1 MPIYAYRCEQCGH
14 ELELLQKISDAPPV
28 ECPECGAMSLRKQLT
43 AAGFRLKGGGWYETD
58 FKGGG
63 KRNVA
68 GDREASGKEAS
79 GKEASGKEA
88 AGKPKD
94 GDGKGGKGGKR
105 GDAGGKPQA
114 ASKPAAAA
122 AAD

>member
-1 MPIYAYRCEQCGH
+1 MPIYAYRCELCGH
-14 ELELLQKISDAPPV
+14 RLELLQKVGDAPPAA
-28 ECPECGAMSLRKQLT
+28 CPECGGAGLRKQLT

-68 GDREASGKEAS
+68 GDREAA

-88 AGKPKD
+88 AGKPQD
-94 GDGKGGKGGKR
+94 GDGKGGKR

>member
-14 ELELLQKISDAPPV
+14 QLELLQKVGAAPPAA
-28 ECPECGAMSLRKQLT
+28 CPACGAAGLRKQLT

-68 GDREASGKEAS
+68 GEREA
-79 GKEASGKEA
+79 A
-88 AGKPKD
+88 AKPKD
-94 GDGKGGKGGKR
+94 GDKKPDGDRKQGGAKPESG
-105 GDAGGKPQA
+105 AGGKPA
-114 ASKPAAAA
+114 AAPAAPAAA
-122 AAD
+122 D

>member
-14 ELELLQKISDAPPV
+14 RLELLQKVGDAAPAA
-28 ECPECGAMSLRKQLT
+28 CPECGRTGLRKQLT

-58 FKGGG
+58 FKGGD

-68 GDREASGKEAS
+68 GDREA
-79 GKEASGKEA
+79 A
-88 AGKPKD
+88 AKPKD
-94 GDGKGGKGGKR
+94 GDKKR
-105 GDAGGKPQA
+105 GGARQKSDAGGKPA
-114 ASKPAAAA
+114 PKPAASA

>member
-14 ELELLQKISDAPPV
+14 QLELLQKVGAAPPAA
-28 ECPECGAMSLRKQLT
+28 CPACGAAGLRKQLT

-58 FKGGG
+58 FKRGDR
-63 KRNVA
+63 RNVA
-68 GDREASGKEAS
+68 GDREA
-79 GKEASGKEA
+79 A
-88 AGKPKD
+88 AKPKD
-94 GDGKGGKGGKR
+94 GDQKPSGAGK
-105 GDAGGKPQA
+105 GDAGKGAASKGA

>member
-14 ELELLQKISDAPPV
+14 RLELLQKVGAAPPAA
-28 ECPECGAMSLRKQLT
+28 CPACGAPGMRKQLT

-68 GDREASGKEAS
+68 GEREA
-79 GKEASGKEA
+79 A
-88 AGKPKD
+88 AKPKD
-94 GDGKGGKGGKR
+94 GEKKPDGAPPKDGGGK
-105 GDAGGKPQA
+105 AGGAKPKSGAGGESAAAPA
-114 ASKPAAAA
+114 ASA

>member
-68 GDREASGKEAS
+68 GDREAAGKDAS

-94 GDGKGGKGGKR
+94 GDGKGGKR